1 MRDVESIPHHCG
13 VYIFLDKNRNPLYIG
28 KAKDLNKRIKSH
40 FKSEDI
46 KTSIFLKKTEDI
58 DYIITKNEIDALL
71 LEDTLIKKHKPKYN
85 IRLKDDKK
93 YPFIK
98 LTTNEEFPRVI
109 FTRKVDENG
118 LYFGPYTDAKG
129 VRKTLRIISR
139 IFPLRDCKSP
149 RLPKKE
155 CLNFHIGK
163 CSGPCINKISKEDYR
178 YYVDAVVEFLKGNT
192 ENVEKSVES
201 KMWEASKNERFEE
214 AAKWRDVLNFLR
226 EMKEGQDVYFSRFED
241 ADIIGY
247 SDFKKTVL
255 FTVFRIRKGRIYG
268 KDNFFFNNP
277 LKSDIKEVFGKFIIS
292 TYRNVLNKPSK
303 IYTDVIP
310 EDKEELVKITGID
323 ILIPESNAIQRLLEL
338 AKQNAEVEI
347 SSLRVKKAIPKSLFE
362 LQRLLGLLRPPVR
375 IEGFDISN
383 LFGEDAVGSC
393 VVFEFGKPKK
403 SEYRRFRIRT
413 IKGIDDYGMIKEI
426 IRRRLNKII
435 NEKEKIPDIVIIDGG
450 KGQLNTALDVI
461 KELDI
466 KDDIYAVAIAKRFE
480 ELHLQD
486 GRILSLPPSSPAL
499 KLIKNVRDEAHRF
512 AIQYHRKL
520 SSRKLSLSRLD
531 EIPGIGRKRK
541 EALIRYFGSEKK
553 IEEATIEEIEKVE
566 GISKS
571 LAFKIHDYL
580 KGEKNG

>member
-13 VYIFLDKNRNPLYIG
+13 VYIFLDRNRNPLYIG

-40 FKSEDI
+40 LKSEDI
-46 KTSIFLKKTEDI
+46 KTSIFLRKTEDI

-98 LTTNEEFPRVI
+98 LTNNEEFPRLI

-129 VRKTLRIISR
+129 VRKTLRLISR

-149 RLPKKE
+149 KLPKKE

-163 CSGPCINKISKEDYR
+163 CSGPCINKISKEEYKN
-178 YYVDAVVEFLKGNT
+178 YVDAVVEFLKGNT
-192 ENVEKSVES
+192 ENVEKFVES

-214 AAKWRDVLNFLR
+214 AAKWRDVLGFLKG
-226 EMKEGQDVYFSRFED
+226 MKEGQDIYVGRFED
-241 ADIIGY
+241 SDIIGY
-247 SDFKKTVL
+247 STLKKTVL
-255 FTVFRIRKGRIYG
+255 FTIFRIRKGRIYG

-277 LKSDIKEVFGKFIIS
+277 LKSDIKEVFEKFIIS
-292 TYRNVLNKPSK
+292 TYRNILNKPTK

-323 ILIPESNAIQRLLEL
+323 ILTPESNAIQRLLEL

-347 SSLRVKKAIPKSLFE
+347 SSLKVKKAIPKSLFE

-413 IKGIDDYGMIKEI
+413 IKGIDDYGMIKEV

-435 NEKEKIPDIVIIDGG
+435 NEGEKIPDIVIIDGG

-466 KDDIYAVAIAKRFE
+466 KKDIYAVAIAKRFE

-486 GRILSLPPSSPAL
+486 GRILTLPASSPAL
-499 KLIKNVRDEAHRF
+499 KLIKNIRDEAHRF

-520 SSRKLSLSRLD
+520 SSKKLSLSKLD
-531 EIPGIGRKRK
+531 EIPGIGKKRK
-541 EALIRYFGSEKK
+541 EALLRYFGSEKR
-553 IEEATIEEIEKVE
+553 IEEATVEEIEKVE

-571 LAFKIHDYL
+571 LAFKIHNYL
-580 KGEKNG
+580 KGVNNE